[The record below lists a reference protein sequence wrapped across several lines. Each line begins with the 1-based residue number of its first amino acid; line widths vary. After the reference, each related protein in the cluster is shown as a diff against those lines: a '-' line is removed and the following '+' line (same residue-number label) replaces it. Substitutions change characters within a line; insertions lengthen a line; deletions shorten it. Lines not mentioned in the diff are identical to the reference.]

1 MACQRLHL
9 WQAVVAF
16 PGSGSSVRA
25 GVKTLRLSPPNFA
38 LSLLAMTPAA
48 MAHDD

>member
-1 MACQRLHL
+1 MACQGLHL

-25 GVKTLRLSPPNFA
+25 GVKTLRLSPEFRAVAPR
-38 LSLLAMTPAA
+38 
-48 MAHDD
+48 DDACSDGP

>member
-1 MACQRLHL
+1 M
-9 WQAVVAF
+9 VF
-16 PGSGSSVRA
+16 PGSGSSVWA
-25 GVKTLRLSPPNFA
+25 GVKTLRLSPNFA